1 MKKRPLGVLCLM
13 VILLL
18 GLATAIQPVTRS
30 SNDIYEGDKV
40 TVTGRIYKKESIT
53 QSSGEVW
60 VLYLKKLSEASP
72 PGEGAVCYLKGE
84 QEEPLIGSIVRL
96 EGVYK
101 SFESPSNPGQFD
113 AYSYYQISGI
123 SYRLN
128 QAVIQEQSTKY
139 SIWGETLYRIKS
151 FWSERLSGCLPE
163 KEGALMK
170 TILLGEKGGLDKE
183 LKALYQRNGIA
194 HILAI
199 SGLHVS
205 MLGMG
210 LYRLLRRC
218 GIPMK
223 GAAALAAGAL
233 AVYGMMTGFSVSAL
247 RAILMFSF
255 RMLAVMT
262 ERTCDRITSLAA
274 AAVIILI
281 GQPYY
286 LWQSGFV
293 FSFGCVLGLCML
305 TPALTQDK
313 RGLLEEGGKPV
324 FRIVRALLSAL
335 SMAVITLPVYLWYY
349 YQFPV
354 WSVLLN
360 LMVIPLMSYL
370 MAAGLLL
377 LAASVLC
384 PPAVLPLA
392 MMIKGICRIYEL
404 LCGMGDQLP
413 MQLLNLGRPD
423 RWQMIVYLGVLCL
436 VVLMKKKLALPIRWL
451 LTMAAVLILSVRPF
465 SGLELT
471 VLDVGQGDSIFIKAE
486 EGYCFLVDG
495 GSSSVSNVG
504 EYRIMPF
511 LKYKG
516 VRKLNAVFVTHP
528 DQDHCNG
535 IEELLVQGR
544 LNGIRVEQLI
554 LPDIGEEARDEAY
567 MELVHTAEQEGISVA
582 YISRGQCFSKE
593 QLTLTCLHPEAGY
606 EVQDANA
613 YSMVLELGYGN
624 FSALLTGDLEGEGE
638 EDFLSYMKGSQA
650 EQSMSEQSRT
660 GQDQSKQSRIGGF
673 TVLKVAHHGSKY
685 STDMDFL
692 EWAQPYLSVISCGTN
707 SYGHPAAETLER
719 LAACGSEVLI
729 TKEDGAVTV
738 HVDEG
743 HITIKQY
750 RNF

>member
-1 MKKRPLGVLCLM
+1 MKKRPLGIVCLM
-13 VILLL
+13 IILIL
-18 GLATAIQPVTRS
+18 GFAAASQPVLPPQ
-30 SNDIYEGDKV
+30 NDIYEGERV
-40 TVTGRIYKKESIT
+40 SVTGRVLRKETIM
-53 QSSGEVW
+53 QSNGEAW
-60 VLYLKKLSEASP
+60 VLYLDKLSEASP
-72 PGEGAVCYLKGE
+72 PGEGAVCYLKKE
-84 QEEPLIGSIVRL
+84 QIQPPVGSTVRL
-96 EGVYK
+96 EGIYK
-101 SFESPSNPGQFD
+101 SFEAPSNPGQFD

-139 SIWGETLYRIKS
+139 SILGETLDHIKG
-151 FWSERLSGCLPE
+151 FWSEKLSFCLPE
-163 KEGALMK
+163 KESALMK
-170 TILLGEKGGLDKE
+170 TVLLGEKGELDRE

-223 GAAALAAGAL
+223 VAAVLAAGIL
-233 AVYGMMTGFSVSAL
+233 VLYGMMTGFSVSAI
-247 RAILMFSF
+247 RAILMFSL
-255 RMLAVMT
+255 RMLAVVT
-262 ERTCDRITSLAA
+262 ERSYDRITALAA

-286 LWQSGFV
+286 LLQSGFV
-293 FSFGCVLGLCML
+293 FSFGCVLGLSVL

-313 RGLLEEGGKPV
+313 KGRLRDDGKLP
-324 FRIVRALLSAL
+324 FRMVKVLLSAL

-360 LMVIPLMSYL
+360 LIVIPLMSYL
-370 MAAGLLL
+370 MAAGILL

-384 PPAVLPLA
+384 PIAVLPLS
-392 MMIKGICRIYEL
+392 MIIKGICRIYEL
-404 LCGMGDQLP
+404 ACGLSDKLP
-413 MQLLNLGRPD
+413 MQLLNLGRPEK
-423 RWQMIVYLGVLCL
+423 WQMIVYLAVLL
-436 VVLMKKKLALPIRWL
+436 LIILMKKKLTLPGKWI
-451 LTMAAVLILSVRPF
+451 LTIAAVFILSIRTC

-471 VLDVGQGDSIFIKAE
+471 FLDVGQGDGIFIRAE

-504 EYRIMPF
+504 EYRIIPF

-516 VRKLNAVFVTHP
+516 VRKLDAVFVTHP
-528 DQDHCNG
+528 DTDHCNG
-535 IEELLVQGR
+535 IKELLVRGR

-554 LPDIGEEARDEAY
+554 LPDVGEEARDEAY
-567 MELVHTAEQEGISVA
+567 MELVYTAEQEGISVA
-582 YISRGQCFSKE
+582 YISRGQSFSKG
-593 QLTLTCLHPEAGY
+593 QLILTCLHPKEGY
-606 EVQDANA
+606 EVENANA
-613 YSMVLELGYGN
+613 YSLVLELDYGN

-638 EDFLSYMKGSQA
+638 EELLSYMKGSQTKLRDTDQERP
-650 EQSMSEQSRT
+650 EQGRT
-660 GQDQSKQSRIGGF
+660 SGGF

-685 STDMDFL
+685 STDSDFL
-692 EWAQPYLSVISCGTN
+692 EWARPCLAVISCGTN
-707 SYGHPAAETLER
+707 SYGHPAAETLKR
-719 LAACGSEVLI
+719 LADCGSEVLI
-729 TKEDGAVTV
+729 TEKDGAITV